1 MVRWWTRFRHLR
13 EEWLTREG
21 SRRRRWLGGG
31 VHRCWAG
38 GVAGGTGASWRSS
51 RTERWHWSARQ
62 GLAADGGFKRRCS
75 LSSYQRPRTSG
86 SGGGGWRLQ
95 LLRRWRTT
103 TCTEGRRR
111 EVSGELGPVTARGRA
126 AAGVESSATRRRT
139 VQCGVGSASTVDGEA
154 RRSRGGRAH
163 AVARA
168 AALPSDSGRG
178 SFGQRPLGPGYNRVC
193 GNREHRPRQPIRARH
208 AAA

>member
-1 MVRWWTRFRHLR
+1 
-13 EEWLTREG
+13 
-21 SRRRRWLGGG
+21 
-31 VHRCWAG
+31 
-38 GVAGGTGASWRSS
+38 VAHQRGLSAAAVARWRSAPVLGRRS
-51 RTERWHWSARQ
+51 GGWHRGIVEELEDRAVALERTARLGSGWRLQAALLTLQLPTTADKRER
-62 GLAADGGFKRRCS
+62 
-75 LSSYQRPRTSG
+75 
-86 SGGGGWRLQ
+86 GGGGWRLR

-193 GNREHRPRQPIRARH
+193 GNRERRPRQPVRARH